1 MSGSME
7 HCPAYTLRRRLGSG
21 ERCENV
27 GSSLFRE
34 RWVEMAGSC
43 CVNKKKGKTLIF
55 QKVGVASVSR

>member
-7 HCPAYTLRRRLGSG
+7 HCPAYTLRRGLGSG

-43 CVNKKKGKTLIF
+43 CVNKKKREDF
-55 QKVGVASVSR
+55 DFSKVGVASVSR